1 MTLRSALIALLLFL
15 PFGRAAGLDL
25 RSADVY
31 AAEHPSV
38 QAVAHMGTLI
48 ERRTSGRIRIASLGA
63 NSTSSEI
70 FAIGAVQNGTLD
82 LARVNLASLSSIVPA
97 ATVPALPFI
106 FRSTYHLRQVIDGPI
121 GTELLA
127 ALDRHGLV
135 GLCLYDNGARSFYG
149 SKPVRTVHDLAGVKV
164 RAPLSGPWFSI
175 FQAMGMRPTPM
186 PYEQVHVGL
195 RKGLVELSENNWP
208 AFVSS
213 RHNEVAK
220 YFSKTSHFMTPGVVI
235 FSKRLWDNLSSEDQA
250 IIRGAAQES
259 VLYNRTLWDEHEL
272 TMVSMATSLRV
283 EIVSDVDRDSFARVI
298 APIYDRQNAVK
309 GAERLIAR
317 IRSTK

>member
-1 MTLRSALIALLLFL
+1 MTLRSALTAFVLFL
-15 PFGRAAGLDL
+15 PCGEAAGLDL

-38 QAVAHMGTLI
+38 QAVAYMGMLI
-48 ERRTSGRIRIASLGA
+48 ERRTSGRIKISSLGA
-63 NSTSSEI
+63 NSQSSEI
-70 FAIGAVQNGTLD
+70 FTIGAVQNGTLD
-82 LARVNLASLSSIVPA
+82 LARINLASLSSIVPA
-97 ATVPALPFI
+97 AIVPSLPYI
-106 FRSTYHLRQVIDGPI
+106 FRSTDHLRRVIDGPI
-121 GTELLA
+121 GAELLA
-127 ALDRHGLV
+127 ELDRHGLV
-135 GLCLYDNGARSFYG
+135 GLCLYENGARSFYG

-164 RAPLSGPWFSI
+164 RAPLSGPWISI

-220 YFSKTSHFMTPGVVI
+220 YFSETRHLMTPGVVI
-235 FSKRLWDNLSSEDQA
+235 LSKRLWDGLSSEDQA

-259 VLYNRTLWDEHEL
+259 VLHNRALWNEHEL
-272 TMVSMATSLRV
+272 TMTSTAKSLRV
-283 EIVSDVDRDSFARVI
+283 EIVTDVDRDSLARVI
-298 APIYDRQNAVK
+298 APIYDQQKAVK
-309 GAERLIAR
+309 GAEKLIAR

>member
-1 MTLRSALIALLLFL
+1 MSLRSYLFAIFVFML
-15 PFGRAAGLDL
+15 CAEAAGRDL

-38 QAVAHMGTLI
+38 QAVAYMGMLI
-48 ERRTSGRIRIASLGA
+48 ERRTSGRIKISSLGA
-63 NSTSSEI
+63 NSQSSEI

-97 ATVPALPFI
+97 AIVPALPYI
-106 FRSTYHLRQVIDGPI
+106 FRSTDHLRRVIDGPI

-135 GLCLYDNGARSFYG
+135 GLCLYENGARSFYG

-175 FQAMGMRPTPM
+175 FRTMGMRPTPM

-220 YFSKTSHFMTPGVVI
+220 YFSETRHFMTPGVVI
-235 FSKRLWDNLSSEDQA
+235 LSKRLWDGLSSEDQA

-259 VLYNRTLWDEHEL
+259 VLHNRALWNEHEL
-272 TMVSMATSLRV
+272 TKASTAKSLRV
-283 EIVSDVDRDSFARVI
+283 EIVTDVDRDSLARVI
-298 APIYDRQNAVK
+298 APIYDQQKAVK
-309 GAERLIAR
+309 GAEKLIAR